1 MGADQVLGALLPKHQ
16 FAPACAAL
24 RAHLAGATL
33 DKVEPLSGGVSGA
46 RILRVS
52 AGGRDVVL
60 RAEPDRIALE
70 HRQRHFAAMTA
81 AAEMGAAPAVW
92 HADSETG
99 ICVMD
104 FVPARPLAEHPGGP
118 VGLARDLGRLLAK
131 VREAS
136 RFADYGPYPELIGTL
151 LSGLAVN
158 GRLSERDLAP
168 CRDGLARIASAMAWD
183 GPQVASHNDVS
194 PRNLMSD
201 GARLWLVDW
210 ELAWLSDPLVD
221 LAIASTEL
229 AVGDA
234 LERELL
240 AASFGRAPDRALLAR
255 LAVTR
260 LLARLAYGV
269 IVFDSLPP
277 APDSLD
283 GALTP
288 DGFRAAV
295 AEGRLAPGSR
305 DIAAAFARMSLA
317 DFARG
322 VAAPTFADTLLAAAD
337 AKI

>member
-1 MGADQVLGALLPKHQ
+1 MGAEERLRAFLPEDQLASAV
-16 FAPACAAL
+16 AAL
-24 RAHLAGATL
+24 RATL
-33 DKVEPLSGGVSGA
+33 GDVAPDNVEQLSGGVSGA
-46 RILRVS
+46 CILRVS
-52 AGGRDVVL
+52 AGRRDVVL

-70 HRQRHFAAMTA
+70 HRQRHLAAMTA
-81 AAEMGAAPAVW
+81 AAEMGAAPTVW
-92 HADSETG
+92 HADPETG

-104 FVPARPLAEHPGGP
+104 FVPARPLAEHPGGA
-118 VGLARDLGRLLAK
+118 VGLARALGRLLAK

-151 LSGLAVN
+151 LSGLAVS
-158 GRLSERDLAP
+158 GRLSERDLTP

-295 AEGRLAPGSR
+295 ADGRLTPGSR